1 MAIISASRRRHHSLL
16 HHLRRLSTITS
27 SGGAQSSDAQSPPTV
42 SIISVSAAKSRLRR
56 EFDPDKALA
65 ILSSLPSNP
74 SPSSRFAFD
83 LAVRRLVR
91 SGRLSDIQ
99 SLLRSRL
106 LNSSSSSH
114 EPFLASLILSY
125 GTGRM
130 LDDAL
135 SLFEDLPSLG
145 SPRTVIS
152 FNALLSACIKAK
164 LPARAP
170 TLFFDLS
177 EKHSIVPD
185 NISYSILIKSLFL
198 SGNSDK
204 ALETLKVMEDK
215 GMEITA
221 ITYTTVLDSLYKEG
235 FFEEAEKLWTTMLEK
250 GCVPDLPAYNVKV
263 SYRALHGKP
272 EEVLR
277 LIEEMETAGLKPD
290 TITLNYLMTSYCNA
304 KQYEDA
310 KKVYKSMKGK
320 NRRPNAA
327 TYKKL
332 LPCLYENGD
341 LDWGLE
347 VFKDSVRCHKIPD
360 FQTMKGFVERLVKA
374 SRVEDAKSVITKVR
388 KSFPENLLGGWK
400 ALEKELGLDVEG
412 GLSDKLETA

>member
-1 MAIISASRRRHHSLL
+1 
-16 HHLRRLSTITS
+16 
-27 SGGAQSSDAQSPPTV
+27 
-42 SIISVSAAKSRLRR
+42 
-56 EFDPDKALA
+56 
-65 ILSSLPSNP
+65 
-74 SPSSRFAFD
+74 
-83 LAVRRLVR
+83 
-91 SGRLSDIQ
+91 
-99 SLLRSRL
+99 
-106 LNSSSSSH
+106 
-114 EPFLASLILSY
+114 
-125 GTGRM
+125 
-130 LDDAL
+130 
-135 SLFEDLPSLG
+135 
-145 SPRTVIS
+145 
-152 FNALLSACIKAK
+152 
-164 LPARAP
+164 
-170 TLFFDLS
+170 
-177 EKHSIVPD
+177 
-185 NISYSILIKSLFL
+185 
-198 SGNSDK
+198 
-204 ALETLKVMEDK
+204 
-215 GMEITA
+215 MEITA